1 MRPLNLPIL
10 LLILVVGAGFGAQ
23 MLETLA
29 SRGHSLPIAGWLT
42 TAVMLAMGGVLLA
55 YGIPLHRYMVES
67 EERRVHPSLAPRR
80 HQIDLPTAFRTVLLA
95 RACAYT
101 GAVVGGIFAGQT
113 LYLMVTGTGD
123 PLAAILPTGAAAVVG
138 IGLAILGV
146 VVERWGQ
153 LPPEDGES
161 HGESTGEG
169 AGLSR

>member
-29 SRGHSLPIAGWLT
+29 TRGHSLPIAGWLT
-42 TAVMLAMGGVLLA
+42 TVVMLAMGGVLLA
-55 YGIPLHRYMVES
+55 YGIPLRRYMAES

-101 GAVVGGIFAGQT
+101 GTVVGGIFVGQT
-113 LYLMVTGTGD
+113 LFLVVTGTGD
-123 PLAAILPTGAAAVVG
+123 PLGAVLPTVAAAVVG
-138 IGLAILGV
+138 IALGILGV

-153 LPPEDGES
+153 LPPDDGEGS
-161 HGESTGEG
+161 GESTGEG
-169 AGLSR
+169 AGLGH